1 VQKTFAQKIAGTSNT
16 YAGKTTTSVTPF
28 VPKGL
33 NTRRGEQGRDRTGS
47 STDANLVN
55 TMDGRMKATGRKS
68 NNQQQ

>member
-33 NTRRGEQGRDRTGS
+33 NTRRGE
-47 STDANLVN
+47 
-55 TMDGRMKATGRKS
+55 
-68 NNQQQ
+68 